1 MLSSC
6 GLSIQ
11 GAEGDLS
18 RWGNTGRLFSTDEML
33 ELKLTQTRK
42 FCILQFHEG
51 VTGDWCGGFE
61 VFLHSLSNEQLSCL
75 ILKHAGSVACWFMPY
90 HKLASLFPSISLTHS
105 NTPTVVLLVLLL
117 EKQRRMN
124 MLVLLLEK
132 QRRRMNMH
140 DVIQVWHTVH
150 AAMHCVSSSTAAC
163 NALCFSASQARK
175 GRPGPDVWNSNVYLP
190 LPPDMCMCACCIFQ
204 ARVVM
209 DQQSHTGTGSHSSSP
224 RSITKARQ
232 QVCGLPRGSPRTT
245 GAGKRNHMVRP

>member
-11 GAEGDLS
+11 GAERDLS

-117 EKQRRMN
+117 EKQRR
-124 MLVLLLEK
+124 
-132 QRRRMNMH
+132 RMNMH

-190 LPPDMCMCACCIFQ
+190 LPPDMCMCAYCIFQ

-209 DQQSHTGTGSHSSSP
+209 DQQSHTGTGPHPSSP

>member
-42 FCILQFHEG
+42 FCILLFHEG

-117 EKQRRMN
+117 EKQRR
-124 MLVLLLEK
+124 
-132 QRRRMNMH
+132 RMNMH

-150 AAMHCVSSSTAAC
+150 AAMHCVSLLVKQEKAGRALTCGTATSTCPCLQTCVCVRTAYFRDRAA
-163 NALCFSASQARK
+163 S
-175 GRPGPDVWNSNVYLP
+175 
-190 LPPDMCMCACCIFQ
+190 
-204 ARVVM
+204 
-209 DQQSHTGTGSHSSSP
+209 
-224 RSITKARQ
+224 
-232 QVCGLPRGSPRTT
+232 
-245 GAGKRNHMVRP
+245 